1 MVQWLRLHA
10 SNAGGGGLIPVWE
23 LRSHMPQSAAKRR
36 KKKKKKK
43 KVKTPTLLPELQR
56 SQWALCRCSGVVVVS
71 SVKQNNYNKAPFKTE
86 LPHKGFPGGSV
97 VKNPPASAGHAGSIP
112 GSGRSPGEGNGN
124 PLQDSCLQSSM
135 DRGARGARVQGVT
148 KSRTEW

>member
-10 SNAGGGGLIPVWE
+10 SNAGGGGLIPGWE

-36 KKKKKKK
+36 KKKTK
-43 KVKTPTLLPELQR
+43 KVKTPTLLPELQH
-56 SQWALCRCSGVVVVS
+56 SQWTLCRCSGVMVVS
-71 SVKQNNYNKAPFKTE
+71 SVKQNDCNKAPFKTE

-97 VKNPPASAGHAGSIP
+97 VKNPPASAGHTGSIP
-112 GSGRSPGEGNGN
+112 GWGRSPGEGNGN

-135 DRGARGARVQGVT
+135 DRGAWGTRVQGVT
-148 KSRTEW
+148 KSQTEW